1 MKLFLENL
9 INGINKNS
17 LNSKEKEIIRNM
29 EMLNSVNLYKNNYF
43 LNDGFI
49 CGKLDISMNGTGYI
63 NVFNPKFTKDII
75 VEPKDINASKQ
86 GDIVLARLT
95 RSKKDRAKA
104 KILIT
109 IEPAFITSVVY
120 TKKIGKE
127 IVGINVKSGLSTKLK
142 ASQKSLKSL
151 PFGTVLKID
160 NIKDE
165 IVEVLGHIDDNS
177 VDEKISLALFN
188 KNDDFSQICEDEAK
202 SFGDEVDKKMYK
214 DRIDL
219 THLNFCTIDPVDA
232 KDFDDAVYFDEEK
245 RILYVAIADVSE
257 YVTPYSA
264 IDKEAKFR
272 GFSIYFPHRSV
283 PMLPRNLS
291 ENICSLKPNFDRLA
305 FCFKISLDENYELV
319 KEELF
324 KAIINSKKRFNYD
337 EVDEII
343 KTKKYS
349 DEDIK
354 NMILSLYNLTLNLR
368 KIRLKK
374 GFDFH
379 TKELRVELDED
390 GNLKNTRFELSTPSH
405 NLIEDCMLLAN
416 QAAAKR
422 IEKGIFRNHETAD
435 FKKIEYLVDDLL
447 TLGIDVKFDKNLIK
461 MISNIQSIAD
471 EMKIREEVD
480 KLIIKAQKKAEYSPL
495 PKGHFGLGF
504 DDYTHFTSPIRR
516 YSDLILHRLLKAKMD
531 DDEKLFNYLLL
542 NIDETCDNLNIL
554 EREADKVAYDF
565 IDRKFARWANKHI
578 GENFECYIDENLD
591 ITTVKLD
598 DKLKGAKIYILNYTS
613 DVLTRVLVQFIE
625 ADIVSGKIVGRVVKK
640 LDV

>member
-1 MKLFLENL
+1 
-9 INGINKNS
+9 
-17 LNSKEKEIIRNM
+17 M

-75 VEPKDINASKQ
+75 VEQKDINASKQ

-319 KEELF
+319 EEELF

>member
-319 KEELF
+319 EEELF

-349 DEDIK
+349 DEGIK

>member
-49 CGKLDISMNGTGYI
+49 CGKLDISINGTGYI

-305 FCFKISLDENYELV
+305 FCFKISLDENYEPV